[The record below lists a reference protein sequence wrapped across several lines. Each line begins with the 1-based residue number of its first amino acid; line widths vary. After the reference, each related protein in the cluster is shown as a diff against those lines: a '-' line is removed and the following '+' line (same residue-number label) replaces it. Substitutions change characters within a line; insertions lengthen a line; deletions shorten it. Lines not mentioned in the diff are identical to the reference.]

1 MRSYLRFSDRHRQR
15 PTRPRKRVI
24 CSSAHF
30 ICSRMSPAA
39 TAQSPFGISLHSL
52 SFRLLLIF
60 RGSIVAMSR
69 RFVYKLDQAV
79 TAALGP
85 NGRYIAMVG
94 MTASAVLLT
103 FHYKF
108 REVIA
113 ATDNVAEIQSPSKL
127 FYLRLLFGRTRSR
140 ITGSVMNINIM
151 PALRDPIYRTLASV
165 GGIDTEEIRYPLRSY
180 KCIGHLFARTLKD
193 KEREIEDIGTQSLAS
208 PADGVVT
215 ALGDVSSERVEQV
228 KGATY
233 SLRAFLGLMPKVTN
247 PEKNALKFVVLHLKP
262 KNYHH
267 FHAPAKFDVNV
278 LRHMTGETLPV
289 FSSFLKRF
297 NDIFSVN
304 ERVVMSGNWKYG
316 CMHMVAVA
324 AYNVGNIR
332 IDKEPSLRT
341 NELRVV
347 LRHLGGDVETRT
359 YSRQPFEY
367 SVGQHVGEFRLGS
380 TIVLIFEAPHN
391 FTWDMKPGQEVRVG
405 QRLGGVGPIRRA
417 QTEDERLFA
426 FY

>member
-1 MRSYLRFSDRHRQR
+1 
-15 PTRPRKRVI
+15 
-24 CSSAHF
+24 
-30 ICSRMSPAA
+30 MS
-39 TAQSPFGISLHSL
+39 TAVTGSSPFGL
-52 SFRLLLIF
+52 SVDSLLLRFVLIL
-60 RGSIVAMSR
+60 RQSLLAMSR
-69 RFVYKLDQAV
+69 RFVNKFDQAV

-94 MTASAVLLT
+94 MSASAVLLT

-108 REVIA
+108 HEVIQ

-140 ITGSVMNINIM
+140 ITGSVMNIQIW
-151 PALRDPIYRTLASV
+151 PALRDPIYRALATV
-165 GGIDTEEIRYPLRSY
+165 GGIDTEEIRYPLHSY

-193 KEREIEDIGTQSLAS
+193 REREIEDIGTQSLAS
-208 PADGVVT
+208 PADGMVT
-215 ALGDVSSERVEQV
+215 ALGDVQAERVEQV

-233 SLRAFLGLMPKVTN
+233 SLRAFLGLMPTVSD
-247 PEKNALKFVVLHLKP
+247 PEKNTLKFVVLHLKP

-332 IDKEPSLRT
+332 IDKEPELRT

-347 LRHLGGDVETRT
+347 LRHLGGDVETRS
-359 YSRQPFEY
+359 YANQPFEY
-367 SVGQHVGEFRLGS
+367 AVGQHVGEFRLGS
-380 TIVLIFEAPHN
+380 TVVLVFEAPRD
-391 FTWDMKPGQEVRVG
+391 FAWDVKPGDPVRVG
-405 QRLGGVGPIRRA
+405 KRLGGVGPPQKAR
-417 QTEDERLFA
+417 TEDERLFA